1 MRILIKYLVSV
12 ICMMIGSADIV
23 AVAETVEITKDGFSY
38 KIQPVTYDGR
48 HTAYITGISDEKMA
62 EARETSVLEFPNI
75 VEYDGVEH
83 ENVAFWGRIFEGYDM
98 AGIKKIILPKYL
110 MDI

>member
-48 HTAYITGISDEKMA
+48 HTAYITGISDEKM
-62 EARETSVLEFPNI
+62 EEWRRGNI
-75 VEYDGVEH
+75 GDYGSD
-83 ENVAFWGRIFEGYDM
+83 
-98 AGIKKIILPKYL
+98 
-110 MDI
+110 